1 MDSLSPEKR
10 SKLMSRIRGNC
21 LKPELAVA
29 AALCSLG
36 YRAVAR
42 NPRDL
47 PGSPD
52 FVLERLDT
60 AIFVH
65 GCYWHGCPA
74 HYRSPKSNT
83 VFWRKKLDANRKR
96 DARCARALRRAGW
109 SVLTVWEHDTRL
121 GHSHLVSL
129 LRSRVAL
136 ATRKCATRRAS

>member
-1 MDSLSPEKR
+1 MDVLGPAKR
-10 SKLMSRIRGNC
+10 SALMGRIRGNH
-21 LKPELAVA
+21 LKPETAVGE
-29 AALCSLG
+29 ALRSIG
-36 YRAVAR
+36 YTAIIR

-74 HYRSPKSNT
+74 HYRSPKSNV
-83 VFWRKKLDANRKR
+83 VFWRKKLNANRKR

-109 SVLTVWEHDTRL
+109 SVLTIWEHDTRL
-121 GHSHLVSL
+121 GHSHLVSF
-129 LRSRVAL
+129 LRRRVAL
-136 ATRKCATRRAS
+136 ATRKYATRRTS

>member
-1 MDSLSPEKR
+1 MNTLSPSKR
-10 SKLMSRIRGNC
+10 SALMGKIRGDR
-21 LKPELAVA
+21 LRPELAVA
-29 AALCSLG
+29 EGLRSLG
-36 YRAVAR
+36 YRAIAR
-42 NPRDL
+42 NPCDL

-74 HYRSPKSNT
+74 HYRPPKSNV
-83 VFWRKKLDANRKR
+83 VFWRKKLDSNRRR

-109 SVLTVWEHDTRL
+109 SVLTIWEHDTRL

-129 LRSRVAL
+129 LRLRVDRAKRMREARL
-136 ATRKCATRRAS
+136 AS